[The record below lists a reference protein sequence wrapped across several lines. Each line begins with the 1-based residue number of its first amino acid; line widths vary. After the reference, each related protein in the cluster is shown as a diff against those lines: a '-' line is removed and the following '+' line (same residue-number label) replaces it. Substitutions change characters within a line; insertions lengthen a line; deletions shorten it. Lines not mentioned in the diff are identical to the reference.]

1 MVTTDVDGQIWT
13 LTQEV
18 VSELGYELVD
28 IELTGNR
35 SQQLIRVY
43 IEKPGGILLAD
54 CVAVSRELGKRLD
67 EKDVI
72 EKSYRL
78 EISSPGIERPLRK
91 IQDYERYVGYRVR
104 IRLKGGLKGKRKIA
118 GKLDEVEVEENTV
131 RIISKNGE
139 KISFSLADI
148 AKANLDVDWDM
159 EFQDLG
165 QKT

>member
-72 EKSYRL
+72 ENSYRL

>member
-1 MVTTDVDGQIWT
+1 MVATDVDGQIWT
-13 LTQEV
+13 ITQEV

-35 SQQLIRVY
+35 SQHLIRVY
-43 IEKPGGILLAD
+43 VEKPGGILLAD

-72 EKSYRL
+72 ENSYRL

-104 IRLKGGLKGKRKIA
+104 IRLKGGLKGKRKIV
-118 GKLDEVEVEENTV
+118 GKLDEVEENIV
-131 RIISKNGE
+131 RIISNNGE

-159 EFQDLG
+159 EFQDLRH
-165 QKT
+165 KK

>member
-43 IEKPGGILLAD
+43 IEKLGGILLAD

-118 GKLDEVEVEENTV
+118 GKLDEVEVE
-131 RIISKNGE
+131 RILS
-139 KISFSLADI
+139 
-148 AKANLDVDWDM
+148 V
-159 EFQDLG
+159 
-165 QKT
+165 

>member
-1 MVTTDVDGQIWT
+1 MTTDVDGQIWT

-35 SQQLIRVY
+35 RQQLIRVY

-104 IRLKGGLKGKRKIA
+104 IRLKGGLKGKRKIV
-118 GKLDEVEVEENTV
+118 GKLDEVAENIV
-131 RIISKNGE
+131 RIISNNGE

-165 QKT
+165 HKK

>member
-1 MVTTDVDGQIWT
+1 VTTDVDGQIWT

-67 EKDVI
+67 EKDAI
-72 EKSYRL
+72 ENSYRL

-104 IRLKGGLKGKRKIA
+104 IRLKGGLKGKRKIV
-118 GKLDEVEVEENTV
+118 GKLDEVAENIV
-131 RIISKNGE
+131 RIISNNGE

-165 QKT
+165 HKK

>member
-1 MVTTDVDGQIWT
+1 MVTTDVDGEIWT
-13 LTQEV
+13 LAQEV

-43 IEKPGGILLAD
+43 VEKPGGILLAD
-54 CVAVSRELGKRLD
+54 CVAVSREFGKRLD

-72 EKSYRL
+72 ENSYRL

-104 IRLKGGLKGKRKIA
+104 IRLKGGLKGKRKIV
-118 GKLDEVEVEENTV
+118 GKLDEVEENIV
-131 RIISKNGE
+131 RIISNNGE
-139 KISFSLADI
+139 KISLSLADI

-165 QKT
+165 HKK

>member
-1 MVTTDVDGQIWT
+1 MMTTDIDGQIWT

-43 IEKPGGILLAD
+43 VEKPGGILLAD
-54 CVAVSRELGKRLD
+54 CVAVSRKLGERLD

-72 EKSYRL
+72 ENSYRL

-118 GKLDEVEVEENTV
+118 GKLDKVEENTV

>member
-118 GKLDEVEVEENTV
+118 GKLDEVEENTV

>member
-1 MVTTDVDGQIWT
+1 MTTDVDGQIWT

-54 CVAVSRELGKRLD
+54 CVAVSRELGIRLD

-72 EKSYRL
+72 ENSYRL
-78 EISSPGIERPLRK
+78 EISSPGIDRPLRK

-104 IRLKGGLKGKRKIA
+104 IRLKSGLKGKRKIV
-118 GKLDEVEVEENTV
+118 GKLDEVVENIV
-131 RIISKNGE
+131 RIITNNGE

-159 EFQDLG
+159 EFQDLVH
-165 QKT
+165 KK

>member
-1 MVTTDVDGQIWT
+1 MTTDVDGQIWT

-67 EKDVI
+67 EKDAI
-72 EKSYRL
+72 ENSYRL

-104 IRLKGGLKGKRKIA
+104 IRLKGGLKGKRKIV
-118 GKLDEVEVEENTV
+118 GKLDEVAENIV
-131 RIISKNGE
+131 RIISNNGE

-165 QKT
+165 HKK

>member
-13 LTQEV
+13 LTQGV

-35 SQQLIRVY
+35 SKQLIRVY
-43 IEKPGGILLAD
+43 VEKPGGILLAD

-72 EKSYRL
+72 ENSYRL

-91 IQDYERYVGYRVR
+91 IQDYERYVGHRVR

-118 GKLDEVEVEENTV
+118 GKLDEVEGNIV

-139 KISFSLADI
+139 KIAFSLADI

-165 QKT
+165 HKK

>member
-1 MVTTDVDGQIWT
+1 VTTDVDGQIWT

-35 SQQLIRVY
+35 RQQLIRVY

-104 IRLKGGLKGKRKIA
+104 IRLKGGLKGKRKIV
-118 GKLDEVEVEENTV
+118 GKLDEVAENIV
-131 RIISKNGE
+131 RIISNNGE

-165 QKT
+165 HKK

>member
-67 EKDVI
+67 EKDAI
-72 EKSYRL
+72 ENSYRL

-104 IRLKGGLKGKRKIA
+104 IRLKGGLKGKRKIV
-118 GKLDEVEVEENTV
+118 GKLDEVAENIV
-131 RIISKNGE
+131 RIISNNGE

-165 QKT
+165 HKK

>member
-1 MVTTDVDGQIWT
+1 MMTTDVDGQIWT

-43 IEKPGGILLAD
+43 VEKPGGILLAD
-54 CVAVSRELGKRLD
+54 CVAVSRKLGERLD

-72 EKSYRL
+72 ENSYRL